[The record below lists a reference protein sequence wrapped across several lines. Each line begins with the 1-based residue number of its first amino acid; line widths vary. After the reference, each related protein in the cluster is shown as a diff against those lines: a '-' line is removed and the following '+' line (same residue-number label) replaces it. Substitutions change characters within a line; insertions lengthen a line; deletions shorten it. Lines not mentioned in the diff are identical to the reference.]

1 MFKNDKRVSN
11 LASTNKASNETHLA
25 RCLINTFTVC
35 TNGDYFSHYFLS
47 FPPCLRNLRV
57 GLNSPSLWPT
67 IFSVIRTGTCI
78 LPLWTAIVRPTISG
92 LIVLA
97 RAQVLITVRSF
108 GPSAATLRASLKSTN
123 GPFLS
128 DRLISY

>member
-1 MFKNDKRVSN
+1 LRNVLENNKCISN
-11 LASTNKASNETHLA
+11 FATTNKACHEAHLA
-25 RCLINTFTVC
+25 WCLCYTLAIGTDGN
-35 TNGDYFSHYFLS
+35 DISHYFLS

-67 IFSVIRTGTCI
+67 MFSVISTGTCI
-78 LPLWTAIVRPTISG
+78 RPLWTAIVRPTMSG

-123 GPFLS
+123 GPF
-128 DRLISY
+128 